1 MKHITYLLFAILAGS
16 VITGCKDEERIH
28 IPDNL
33 TGVNMRLIIEP
44 DNALIRF
51 DSVATDQFAFN
62 AYSENTD
69 LALVE
74 FTATFRGDTRVIRT
88 YTQADFNDGVERVVL
103 TAADFATTFNEPG
116 FTNGTQGGNF
126 TIRPRVTLNDGRVYP
141 SWVHLSPT
149 DSILNLAT
157 SIQGSSPA
165 NGAFTIQIMTSIT
178 CAPADISG
186 TYLVVSATGMSTD
199 GCCPE
204 ETTVSGNTVTL
215 TQASATTFT
224 ISDFSGGLY
233 FEWYDVYGI
242 PSPDASP
249 GTFTYNCSEVNFTN
263 TIEPFET
270 VVAGGGPVDFDAGT
284 IMYTWSNGYGDT
296 GTVVLQK
303 Q

>member
-1 MKHITYLLFAILAGS
+1 MKHLPYIFLLGVAITLAA
-16 VITGCKDEERIH
+16 CRDEDKIRI
-28 IPDNL
+28 PENL
-33 TGVNMRLIIEP
+33 TAVNMRLIIEP
-44 DNALIRF
+44 DNAVIRY

-74 FTATFRGDTRVIRT
+74 FTATFRGVTEVIRT
-88 YTQADFNDGVERVVL
+88 FTQADFNDGVERVVL
-103 TAADFATTFNEPG
+103 TAADFATAFDEPG

-141 SWVHLSPT
+141 AWVHLSPT
-149 DSILNLAT
+149 DSVLNVAT
-157 SIQGSSPA
+157 SVIGSSA
-165 NGAFTIQIMTSIT
+165 GFGAFTLQLLTSIT

-186 TYLVVSATGMSTD
+186 TYLVVSASGTSTD
-199 GCCPE
+199 GCCPNA
-204 ETTVSGNTVTL
+204 TTVSGNTVTI

-224 ISDFSGGLY
+224 MSDFSGGLY

-242 PSPDASP
+242 TSPNDSP
-249 GTFTYNCSEVNFTN
+249 GTLSYNCSEVNFTN

-270 VVAGGGPVDFDAGT
+270 PVAGGGPVDFDAGT
-284 IMYTWSNGYGDT
+284 ITYTWSNGYGDT